1 MNDTFSFFGGIPS
14 QPVEKR
20 AVFVSYHHNGD
31 EDYYDY
37 LARVFANTYQIIRD
51 NSLRQE
57 IWSDDAEYIMRR
69 IREEYLTGTSCTIVL
84 CGKETPWRKFVDWEI
99 KATLDKQHG
108 LVGIALPRNPPI
120 NGKVTVPNRLFD
132 NYQSGYAVWL
142 SWQQLFPNQQAI
154 VTALR
159 AAIETSNAKSKELID
174 NTRTL
179 MSRNSVSPY

>member
-1 MNDTFSFFGGIPS
+1 MSNAFLPFGTVPS
-14 QPVEKR
+14 QFIEKR
-20 AVFVSYHHNGD
+20 SVFVSYHHDGD

-37 LARVFANTYQIIRD
+37 FAKVFANTYRIIRD
-51 NSLRQE
+51 NSLREE

-108 LVGIALPRNPPI
+108 LVAIALSRNPPTD
-120 NGKVTVPNRLFD
+120 GKVCVPDRLFD

-142 SWQQLFPNQQAI
+142 TWDQLFLNQQPNVA
-154 VTALR
+154 ALR
-159 AAIETSNAKSKELID
+159 AAIESANTNPKELID
-174 NTRTL
+174 NTRAL
-179 MSRNSVSPY
+179 MSRNGMSLY